1 MQDDYQHKGPF
12 VEARASATVVPLVDG
27 PRGLEVLLLRRNRA
41 LSFHG
46 GDWVF
51 PGGSVD
57 AADAGAAGCAPGDEA
72 ACRRAAV
79 REAQEE
85 ASLVLS
91 PDALVPLSHWTT
103 PVSLPKRFATW
114 FFASE
119 VRSRAVAIDGGEIRA
134 HRWMRPA
141 DALAARDAHEL
152 GLPPPTFVTL
162 DWLARFDRVAE
173 AIEAARRRPPPRY
186 LPRFRL
192 LPEGVCCI
200 YNDDAAYEDGDVERP
215 GRRDRLWLSHERW
228 RYEHDT

>member
-79 REAQEE
+79 REGVT
-85 ASLVLS
+85 ASWLAVVLGV
-91 PDALVPLSHWTT
+91 AIVAVVQIAA
-103 PVSLPKRFATW
+103 VSLTMAIATSSFA
-114 FFASE
+114 F
-119 VRSRAVAIDGGEIRA
+119 RSS
-134 HRWMRPA
+134 
-141 DALAARDAHEL
+141 
-152 GLPPPTFVTL
+152 
-162 DWLARFDRVAE
+162 
-173 AIEAARRRPPPRY
+173 Y
-186 LPRFRL
+186 LSI
-192 LPEGVCCI
+192 CCI
-200 YNDDAAYEDGDVERP
+200 AP
-215 GRRDRLWLSHERW
+215 
-228 RYEHDT
+228 